1 MSKMTSVNVAL
12 DAIVLRIDD
21 YSSPTTTIVNEPT
34 RVIVKGATKPTVNV
48 YLGGIRG
55 VVYPPGVPGPKGDKG
70 DPGDGSGIGTTAEV
84 LSLLDHA
91 VDFQHLS
98 TDVNAMLS
106 RLDVDLNKTI
116 VDLDIAEIKIDT
128 LFSYISGVEGDIND
142 IQADISLH
150 NQRIN
155 NAENTITNN
164 YITLS
169 DAILLQSETINTLT
183 DDLYTTKIKL
193 DQEILLQAT
202 HYEALTGNISTTSI
216 TLNDAITLQA
226 TRIDNVENSINEAM
240 VIVDANEIRLSVTE
254 TDINT
259 YGNYITAQQS
269 MLANQWNVKI
279 EEYAAGQYCVAGVGL
294 IVNRYWEEDELYDE
308 DENVYHLGEVYRAKL
323 PHTASTTNAPP
334 NVTYW
339 ELIPNGAKSEFGVYA
354 DKFFIQTSTGN
365 RIMPFVVTEDE
376 VTINT
381 TLVIRGLDDTGVS
394 TAIDNFNA
402 SNDRNATAIVNPTIV
417 SNGNAVDHSINTD
430 GSCDISFEWLWSG
443 NEADIDGFII
453 YIYASTSSS
462 AYSFG
467 SAPASE
473 QGFYIPA
480 SKRAFIYYGA
490 AANQYYTFGV
500 QAYRRVDTD
509 INVNGIIKSNLVKPS
524 LASENPYRPS
534 SSVAFAGNVTGTIDG
549 VSAATVQSNAAA
561 AMAAVIAIES
571 DGVFSI
577 AEKRAW
583 QTDWPG
589 MEAYYESI
597 RLAAVAEGVNTADM
611 VAARLALYNFLNTT
625 HQVWAATLTST
636 NFTPLT
642 FTNLLSTYYTE
653 LNDAAVATAQAKADG
668 AESTSKTYAD
678 NINFASK
685 INAGTTTISGD
696 KIYTGTIQATSIK
709 TAASGKRI
717 EISAS
722 ENTLKAYNSSGTL
735 IAGFGDSN
743 GAGSGAVAAFG
754 TTGYGLWGE
763 SSGNHG
769 IWGRSTA
776 TGDGNGVVGTTTN
789 TNNAGTGGSNT
800 ASGSAGL
807 LGYRQWDVYAFGNA
821 NDANNYGP
829 FTGAHDVLLRR
840 GIAPPPKGS
849 LVCDVECVYVKGIS
863 NTIFEVAPSQTISD
877 RPVGVI
883 SSIPERLTILNPPAA
898 LAQGLDEN
906 FVPVVIDEL
915 WDIAQIYDLCS
926 INAVGEGQI
935 LVCGE
940 NGNMINGDLICCS
953 SQPGIGMKQHDDIIR
968 SITAAKVRGNVTF
981 SDPTEVKLVPCIY
994 LCG

>member
-12 DAIVLRIDD
+12 DPIILRIDD

-34 RVIVKGATKPTVNV
+34 RVIVKGGTKPIVNV

-55 VVYPPGVPGPKGDKG
+55 IEYLPGVPGPKGDKG
-70 DPGDGSGIGTTAEV
+70 DSGDGSGIGTTAEV

-91 VDFQHLS
+91 IDFQHLDS
-98 TDVNAMLS
+98 DVNAMLS
-106 RLDVDLNKTI
+106 RLDVNLDRTMVELN
-116 VDLDIAEIKIDT
+116 IAELHIDT
-128 LFSYISGVEGDIND
+128 LYSYITGVNGDINA
-142 IQADISLH
+142 IQLDLSLH

-169 DAILLQSETINTLT
+169 DAILLQSETLNELT
-183 DDLYTTKIKL
+183 GELYTTKIKL
-193 DQEILLQAT
+193 DQEILLQAQ
-202 HYEALTGNISTTSI
+202 HYDALTGNINTTSI

-226 TRIDNVENSINEAM
+226 ERIDNVEGTIDAA
-240 VIVDANEIRLSVTE
+240 VLLIDANEIRLSVTE
-254 TDINT
+254 TSLNT
-259 YGNYITAQQS
+259 YGNYITAQQT

-294 IVNRYWEEDELYDE
+294 IVNRYWAEDELYDE
-308 DENVYHLGEVYRAKL
+308 DENVYHLGEVYKALL
-323 PHTASTTNAPP
+323 PHTASTANAPP

-365 RIMPFVVTEDE
+365 RLMPFVVTEDE

-381 TLVIRGLDDTGVS
+381 TLVIRGLDDAGVS
-394 TAIDNFNA
+394 EAIDNFNA
-402 SNDRNATAIVNPTIV
+402 SNDRNASAITNPTIV
-417 SNGNAVDHSINTD
+417 TNGNAVDHSINTD
-430 GSCDISFEWLWSG
+430 GSCDISFEWLWGG

-462 AYSFG
+462 TYSFG
-467 SAPASE
+467 SSPANE

-509 INVNGIIKSNLVKPS
+509 INANGIIKSTLVKPS
-524 LASENPYRPS
+524 LAAENPYRPS

-549 VSAATVQSNAAA
+549 VSAATVQSNAAD
-561 AMAAVIAIES
+561 AMAAVTAIEA

-589 MEAYYESI
+589 MEAYYNSI
-597 RLAAVAEGVNTADM
+597 RLAAVAEGVSTTDL
-611 VAARLALYNFLNTT
+611 VAAR
-625 HQVWAATLTST
+625 S
-636 NFTPLT
+636 
-642 FTNLLSTYYTE
+642 
-653 LNDAAVATAQAKADG
+653 
-668 AESTSKTYAD
+668 
-678 NINFASK
+678 
-685 INAGTTTISGD
+685 TISGD

-722 ENTLKAYNSSGTL
+722 ENTLKAYNSSGSL

-743 GAGSGAVAAFG
+743 GAGSGCIAAIG
-754 TTGYGLWGE
+754 TTVNAIWGQC
-763 SSGNHG
+763 SGVHA
-769 IWGRSTA
+769 IYGRSTA
-776 TGDGNGVVGTTTN
+776 TAGNGNGVVGSCSAAG
-789 TNNAGTGGSNT
+789 NAGTGGINEAT
-800 ASGSAGL
+800 GSAGL
-807 LGYRQWDVYAFGNA
+807 LGYNTWDVYAYGSGT
-821 NDANNYGP
+821 DYGP
-829 FTGAHDVLLRR
+829 FTGGHDALILR
-840 GIAPPPKGS
+840 GIQPILGS
-849 LVCDVECVYVKGIS
+849 IVCDVQCIYTRGIS
-863 NTIFEVAPSQTISD
+863 NTIFEVEVSQGLNA
-877 RPVGVI
+877 RPIGVI
-883 SSIPERLTILNPPAA
+883 ANSPQRLTILNAPAA
-898 LAQGLDEN
+898 LSNGLNNEGYLE
-906 FVPVVIDEL
+906 PIDEL
-915 WDIAQIYDLCS
+915 WDIAQIYDLCQ
-926 INAVGEGQI
+926 INALGEGQV

-953 SQPGIGMKQHDDIIR
+953 SLPGIGMKQQDDIVR
-968 SITAAKVRGNVTF
+968 NITVAKIRGNVTF
-981 SDPTEVKLVPCIY
+981 SESTEVKLVPCIY